1 MKSWRLLTLTAV
13 LVTAAVPL
21 RAQERTRER
30 EREEAR
36 AKAVEKAAARA
47 QARARAEAR
56 RRGWRGISFSTRD
69 GSRWAVIDDVFPGSP
84 AAKAGLQEGDTL
96 VTWNG
101 SSDVA
106 SSVGRRPL
114 QPGEAVK
121 LRVRRGGRDRDVT
134 VVAGERPERVRIVTR
149 DGDGDDIVIHLP
161 DEGQWRVFAD
171 SLALRADSLQR
182 QLRVMLRDSLG
193 PHLRELHDRD
203 LADLRIAARELSR
216 ELGPGGMVF
225 GLNRGVAGAEL
236 AEINPGLSDYFG
248 TDRGVVVLKVADEG
262 PAERAGLRPGDVVVR
277 AGDQPVATVSD
288 LRRQILRAQ
297 DRERRSVELEVLRKG
312 KHRTLS
318 LEW

>member
-1 MKSWRLLTLTAV
+1 MKIWRMLTLTAV
-13 LVTAAVPL
+13 LVAGAVPL
-21 RAQERTRER
+21 RAQERTKER
-30 EREEAR
+30 ERAEAR
-36 AKAVEKAAARA
+36 ARGEASARA
-47 QARARAEAR
+47 AQRAEAR
-56 RRGWRGISFSTRD
+56 RRGWLGISFSTPEGR
-69 GSRWAVIDDVFPGSP
+69 RWAVIDDVFPGSP
-84 AAKAGLQEGDTL
+84 AAKAGLQEGDTV

-114 QPGEAVK
+114 QPGESVK

-149 DGDGDDIVIHLP
+149 GGDGDDIVIRLP
-161 DEGQWRVFAD
+161 DEGQWRVLAD
-171 SLALRADSLQR
+171 SLALRADSMQR

-193 PHLRELHDRD
+193 PHLRELHDHD

-216 ELGPGGMVF
+216 EFGPGGMVF

-248 TDRGVVVLKVADEG
+248 ADRGVVVLKVADDG
-262 PAERAGLRPGDVVVR
+262 PAERAGLRAGDVVVR
-277 AGDQPVATVSD
+277 AGGQPVATLSD

-297 DRERRSVELEVLRKG
+297 DGDRRSVELEVLRKG
-312 KHRTLS
+312 KQRKLD